1 MAAVAVEGTSF
12 DRANPGVSARLS
24 SGPAVDI
31 SGIISWAKPWW
42 SEVVSNH
49 HVEVYNALVFS
60 FVRRRQYDR
69 PTLQGVLD
77 YCVLSVARCT
87 ASSRVALFETQWS
100 DDVAMQ
106 IYGY

>member
-1 MAAVAVEGTSF
+1 MSF

-24 SGPAVDI
+24 SRPAVDI
-31 SGIISWAKPWW
+31 SGITSLAKPWWW

-49 HVEVYNALVFS
+49 HVDVFVALVFS

-87 ASSRVALFETQWS
+87 ASSRAAMFETQWS